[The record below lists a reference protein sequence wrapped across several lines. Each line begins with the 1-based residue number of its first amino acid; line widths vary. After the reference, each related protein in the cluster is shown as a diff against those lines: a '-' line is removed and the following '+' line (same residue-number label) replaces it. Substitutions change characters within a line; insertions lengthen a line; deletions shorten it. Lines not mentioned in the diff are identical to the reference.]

1 MPDNLDFQQ
10 ISDTGKAPKT
20 RIADCKSLNAIVK
33 KLVELDLVSAL
44 NRQDVQAAV
53 DGKPPYDERWLIDS
67 GQEGRCNLNFQDL
80 KKRVK
85 RECMSYYDL
94 TESVPML
101 AIVHMPMTEDDA
113 TVKMNWCQIMSEEWH
128 KMLKDWNSFNPYFQ
142 LLVQRFVTHG
152 MGFLFFED
160 DINWKWRVA
169 GLEDFKMPRMTT
181 LAEEELDIAVAF
193 RDVTTSQLYHWCEQA
208 DDSDKRW
215 NKQEVYKA
223 ILNAYSNQAVWS
235 QGEWEKWETILK
247 DNDIYAAHRANEY
260 VKLAYVWVREYS
272 GKVSYY
278 LTIRLG
284 TNDDYLFKCENMF
297 ENVNQCFNFFPYEVG
312 TNGTLM
318 SVRGLAYDSYP
329 SAQVLNTLRCDTVDS
344 ARLAGK
350 IILQPKSA
358 IEAEDMA
365 IIYYGGVVYIPPEVT
380 IQDIKLQNP
389 ADAILP
395 VINDMSNLLKGDQP
409 DISPRTNQP
418 QGDQRKTKFQV
429 QKEATED
436 NVLPTAQLDL
446 FYPSWKRH
454 LNEVWRRT
462 RNKDLKASD
471 PGGREVFDF
480 RKRCHNRGVPMEIL
494 LSAESWVEPYKAV
507 GYGSPT
513 SRLMAFDEF
522 MQYWGS
528 LDPVGQNNLL
538 RDRFA
543 QKVGYSQVD
552 LYVPRIKVNGRM
564 PMDAEIAELQN
575 AAMSA
580 GVPVSVMPNDHH
592 ILHLQAHLPNLEV
605 DLEQLEGPGQGNNPQ
620 LLQVAEAKTQHAAR
634 HIEYL
639 KPDKLNAELVA
650 ELQRKFNNL
659 SERTSAAAKAFQ
671 IEQMKQQ
678 QELLKRAGT
687 PTATGLPPEAEEHA
701 QQMDINQA
709 EHQQDIGQTAQKHA
723 LEMKAKETEMAQK
736 EQAHAMSMKEREAQI
751 RRADE
756 EHKLKLKHM
765 QEMHAQEKKNVSD
778 MHAQDKELKEKTTR
792 AKTAAMKTAAAQPK
806 PKTK

>member
-1 MPDNLDFQQ
+1 MADNLDFEQ

-20 RIADCKSLNAIVK
+20 RILDCKSLNAVVK
-33 KLVELDLVSAL
+33 KLVELDLISAL

-53 DGKPPYDERWLIDS
+53 DGKPPFDERWMIDS

-94 TESVPML
+94 TESVPVL
-101 AIVHMPMTEDDA
+101 ANVTMPMNEMDA
-113 TVKMNWCQIMSEEWH
+113 TVKTSWCQIMSEEWH
-128 KMLKDWNSFNPYFQ
+128 KMLKDWNSFNPYYQ
-142 LLVQRFVTHG
+142 LLVQKFVTHG
-152 MGFLFFED
+152 LGFLFFED

-169 GLEDFKMPRMTT
+169 GLEDFKLPRMTT
-181 LAEEELDIAVAF
+181 LAEEEVDIAVAF

-223 ILNAYSNQAVWS
+223 ILNSYSNQAVWS
-235 QGEWEKWETILK
+235 QGEWEKWQTILK

-260 VKLAYVWVREYS
+260 VKLAYCWVREYS

-278 LTIRLG
+278 LTLRLG
-284 TNDDYLFKCENMF
+284 VNDDFLFKCENRF
-297 ENVNQCFNFFPYEVG
+297 DNVNQCFNFFPYEVG

-318 SVRGLAYDSYP
+318 SVRGLAQERYAP
-329 SAQVLNTLRCDTVDS
+329 AQVLNTLRCDTVDN

-350 IILQPKSA
+350 VILQPKSA
-358 IEAEDMA
+358 IEAEDMSL
-365 IIYYGGVVYIPPEVT
+365 IFYGGVVYIPPEVT
-380 IQDIKLQNP
+380 VQNIKLANP
-389 ADAILP
+389 EDAILP
-395 VINDMSNLLKGDQP
+395 VVQDMSNLLQGDQP
-409 DISPRTNQP
+409 NLSSATNQP

-429 QKEATED
+429 QKEATEES
-436 NVLPTAQLDL
+436 VIPTAALDL
-446 FYPSWKRH
+446 FYPPWKRH
-454 LNEVWRRT
+454 LNEAWRRT
-462 RNKDLKASD
+462 KNKDLKASD

-480 RKRCHNRGVPMEIL
+480 RKRCHNRGVPMAVL
-494 LSAESWVEPYKAV
+494 LDPESWVEPYRAV

-528 LDPVGQNNLL
+528 LDAVGQNNLL

-543 QKVGYSQVD
+543 QKVTYSQVD
-552 LYVPRIKVNGRM
+552 NYVPRLKLNGRM
-564 PMDAEIAELQN
+564 PLDAEIAELQN

-592 ILHLQAHLPNLEV
+592 ILHLQAHLPNLEN

-620 LLQVAEAKTQHAAR
+620 LLQVAEAKTQHSAR

-639 KPDKLNAELVA
+639 KPDKLNAEIVS
-650 ELQRKFNNL
+650 ELNRKFNNL
-659 SERTSAAAKAFQ
+659 SERTSAAAKAYQ
-671 IEQMKQQ
+671 IEQAKQQ
-678 QELLKRAGT
+678 AKLAAQQT

-701 QQMDINQA
+701 QNMDQNAA
-709 EHQQDIGQTAQKHA
+709 EHQQDVGQSAQKHG
-723 LEMKAKETEMAQK
+723 LDLQAKTTEMQQK
-736 EQAHAMSMKEREAQI
+736 AEAHAMAMKEKQANLA
-751 RRADE
+751 RADD
-756 EHKLKLKHM
+756 EHKLKLKHI
-765 QEMHAQEKKNVSD
+765 QELHTQSLAE
-778 MHAQDKELKEKTTR
+778 KEKDGR
-792 AKTAAMKTAAAQPK
+792 AKRAAAKEAAAAPK
-806 PKTK
+806 PTA